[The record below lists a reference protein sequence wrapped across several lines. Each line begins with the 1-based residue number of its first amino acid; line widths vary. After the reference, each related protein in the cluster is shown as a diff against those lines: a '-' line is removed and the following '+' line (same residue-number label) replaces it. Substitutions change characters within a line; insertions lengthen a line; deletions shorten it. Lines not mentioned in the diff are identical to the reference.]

1 MIKSLRS
8 KKNKRRWPIPLLFF
22 VILLTAAGA
31 VLYRIHPS
39 LQDIG
44 RILQSAVG
52 KISTHSAGQTPA
64 EPVLRG
70 TVYDRKWR
78 ELAVSYRLF
87 SLRVNPAEVGDRRK
101 TAEELARFIGDKP
114 ENVETRLKNSQDSL
128 VLAEDI
134 DEKQAAQ
141 INALQ
146 LKGVSCKADEI
157 RFYPGH
163 TTASHVLGFMGDGV
177 GLAGVEG
184 KYDTVLQA
192 GGFRKSNIP
201 DIDFQGQESLGTA
214 ETDLVLTLDV
224 DLQKQLENR
233 FRGYLAAQGAEKG
246 MGLLIE
252 PGSGRILAL
261 VNQPSFNPNY
271 FWKAS
276 ESNRVNRIYN
286 HVLNKDLIRP
296 ILERAAAIER
306 EGLDGPPLIP
316 PTVAAPNYGFS
327 GEKIDAFEQ
336 QIQLYGSVF
345 GNWESGPGVPD
356 QADAQPVVTG
366 VQVGVTLASLVN
378 GGWRITP
385 YVIDSLYDHKTAKR
399 YSRHNEATEK
409 IHVLDPALGVKI
421 RRDLFTNWLLEQE
434 NLIVFTADHAQM
446 RKEKEF
452 SQHSMQELF
461 VGMAPAKQPKY
472 LLLMAVERDHLYPL
486 SNEKGSGLAA
496 LEAMGKELLSVFVK
510 SQSPEGLA
518 ERPPDRSKEN
528 LRQLFISK
536 RLSFREAPGK
546 ASEPIPLMPKM
557 RGMSLR
563 KGLQQ
568 IDKYKM
574 KVKINGSG
582 RIIAQYPLPGQSLI
596 GVDECM
602 LTLES
607 K

>member
-1 MIKSLRS
+1 
-8 KKNKRRWPIPLLFF
+8 
-22 VILLTAAGA
+22 LLTAAGA

-39 LQDIG
+39 LQDID
-44 RILQSAVG
+44 RIIQSAVG
-52 KISTHSAGQTPA
+52 KISTRSAGQAPA

-70 TVYDRKWR
+70 TVYDRKGR

-87 SLRVNPAEVGDRRK
+87 SLQVNPVEVGDRRK

-114 ENVETRLKNSQDSL
+114 ENVETRLKNSQDSM

-134 DEKQAAQ
+134 DEKQAEQ

-146 LKGVSCKADEI
+146 LKGVTCKPEEV

-184 KYDTVLQA
+184 KYDSVLQA

-201 DIDFQGQESLGTA
+201 DIDFQGQESLGA
-214 ETDLVLTLDV
+214 AGTDLVLTLDV

-233 FRGYLAAQGAEKG
+233 FRSYRAAQGAEKG

-252 PGSGRILAL
+252 PSSGRILAL

-271 FWKAS
+271 FWKAK
-276 ESNRVNRIYN
+276 ESHRVNRIYN
-286 HVLNKDLIRP
+286 HVLDKDLIRP
-296 ILERAAAIER
+296 ILTRAAAIER
-306 EGLDGPPLIP
+306 EGLDGPVLLP

-327 GEKIDAFEQ
+327 GEKLDAFEQ

-345 GNWESGPGVPD
+345 GNWESGPGIPD
-356 QADAQPVVTG
+356 QAEAHPVVTG

-399 YSRHNEATEK
+399 YSRSNEATEK
-409 IHVLDPALGVKI
+409 IHVLDPTLGVKI
-421 RRDLFTNWLLEQE
+421 RRDVFAKWLLEQE
-434 NLIVFTADHAQM
+434 NLVVFTADHSQV

-452 SQHSMQELF
+452 SRFSMQELF
-461 VGMAPAKQPKY
+461 VGLAPAKQPKF
-472 LLLMAVERDHLYPL
+472 LLLMSVEREHMYPMP
-486 SNEKGSGLAA
+486 NEKTSGMVA
-496 LEAMGKELLSVFVK
+496 LVAMGKELLSTFVK
-510 SQSPEGLA
+510 NQLSEDLPEK
-518 ERPPDRSKEN
+518 PPERSKEN
-528 LRQLFISK
+528 LRQFFISK
-536 RLSFREAPGK
+536 RLNFREAPGK
-546 ASEPIPLMPKM
+546 SSEPVPVMPQM

-568 IDKYKM
+568 IDRHKM

-582 RIIAQYPLPGQSLI
+582 RIIAQYPLAGQSLI
-596 GVDECM
+596 GVNECI
-602 LTLES
+602 LTLET

>member
-1 MIKSLRS
+1 M
-8 KKNKRRWPIPLLFF
+8 
-22 VILLTAAGA
+22 
-31 VLYRIHPS
+31 
-39 LQDIG
+39 
-44 RILQSAVG
+44 
-52 KISTHSAGQTPA
+52 
-64 EPVLRG
+64 
-70 TVYDRKWR
+70 
-78 ELAVSYRLF
+78 SYRLF
-87 SLRVNPAEVGDRRK
+87 SLQVNPAEIGDRRK

-128 VLAEDI
+128 ILAEDI

-146 LKGVSCKADEI
+146 LKGVSCKAEEI

-201 DIDFQGQESLGTA
+201 DIDFQGQESLGAT

-233 FRGYLAAQGAEKG
+233 FRGYLATQGAEKG

-276 ESNRVNRIYN
+276 ESNRVNRTYN

-296 ILERAAAIER
+296 ILARAAAIER
-306 EGLDGPPLIP
+306 EGLDGPALLP

-385 YVIDSLYDHKTAKR
+385 YVIESLYDHNTAKR

-421 RRDLFTNWLLEQE
+421 RRDLFTNWLLEQD
-434 NLIVFTADHAQM
+434 NMIVFTADHVQM

-452 SQHSMQELF
+452 SQYSMQELF
-461 VGMAPAKQPKY
+461 VGMVPAKQPKY

-486 SNEKGSGLAA
+486 SSEKGSGKAA

-510 SQSPEGLA
+510 SQSLEGLA
-518 ERPPDRSKEN
+518 ERPPERSKEN

-546 ASEPIPLMPKM
+546 ANEPIPLMPKM

-574 KVKINGSG
+574 KVNINGSG